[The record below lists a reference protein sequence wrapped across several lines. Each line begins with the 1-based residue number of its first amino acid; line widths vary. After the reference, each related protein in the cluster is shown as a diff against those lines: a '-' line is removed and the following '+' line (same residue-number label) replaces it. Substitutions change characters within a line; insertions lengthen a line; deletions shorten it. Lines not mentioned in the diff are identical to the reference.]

1 MSKSV
6 SKAISKPVSKSVFA
20 AFALV
25 LAVIPFAA
33 TPARAADNDRAL
45 LATFCAPADIQ
56 GSTCKRAKG
65 YPNAPRSGCEV
76 TLNEDRYSG
85 KFLPSGNPL
94 LVVNYESGCEA
105 HATDNGGSVVFE
117 QSGGA
122 YLFRGFAPGAQVDD
136 CVTRARD
143 DKQDMLVCLT
153 GHMGQGLL
161 DSGVALMQF
170 KPDAGGR
177 IGVTQDLLLTAED
190 GTGAY
195 GTNIVTCKSPFKFFE
210 VSKLAAGPR
219 PATVIVDTTYADA
232 DLIATVCR
240 KGYPKP
246 EEATGWLAQGDA
258 YVPTGREKTG
268 KFVIDLVTGK
278 AAPQ

>member
-1 MSKSV
+1 M
-6 SKAISKPVSKSVFA
+6 SKAISKSVFA
-20 AFALV
+20 AIALLFA
-25 LAVIPFAA
+25 AIPFAA
-33 TPARAADNDRAL
+33 TTARAADSDRAL
-45 LATFCAPADIQ
+45 LSTFCAPGDIQ

-65 YPNAPRSGCEV
+65 YPNAPRGGCEV

-105 HATDNGGSVVFE
+105 HATDNGGAVVFE
-117 QSGGA
+117 QSGGTSV
-122 YLFRGFAPGAQVDD
+122 FRGFAPGAQVDD

-143 DKQDMLVCLT
+143 DSQDVLVCLT
-153 GHMGQGLL
+153 GHMGQGVLE
-161 DSGVALMQF
+161 SGVALMQF

-177 IGVTQDLLLTAED
+177 IGVTPDLLLTADD

-195 GTNIVTCKSPFKFFE
+195 GTNIVTCKNSFKFFE

-268 KFVIDLVTGK
+268 KFVIDLVTRK
-278 AAPQ
+278 IAPQ

>member
-1 MSKSV
+1 MSKV
-6 SKAISKPVSKSVFA
+6 ISAVTALLFA
-20 AFALV
+20 A
-25 LAVIPFAA
+25 IPFA
-33 TPARAADNDRAL
+33 TTTARAADSDRAL
-45 LATFCAPADIQ
+45 LSTFCAPADIQ
-56 GSTCKRAKG
+56 GSTCKRARA
-65 YPNAPRSGCEV
+65 YPNAPRGGCNV

-85 KFLPSGNPL
+85 RFLPSGNPL

-117 QSGGA
+117 QSGGT
-122 YLFRGFAPGAQVDD
+122 YVFRGFAPGAQVDD
-136 CVTRARD
+136 CVTRNKD
-143 DKQDMLVCLT
+143 DRQDVLVCLT
-153 GHMGQGLL
+153 GHMGQGVLE
-161 DSGVALMQF
+161 SGVAVMQF
-170 KPDAGGR
+170 KPDASAR
-177 IGVTQDLLLTAED
+177 IGITPDLLLNAND

-195 GTNIVTCKSPFKFFE
+195 GTNIVTCKNSFKFFE

-268 KFVIDLVTGK
+268 KFVIDLVTRK
-278 AAPQ
+278 IAPQ

>member
-1 MSKSV
+1 M
-6 SKAISKPVSKSVFA
+6 SKAITAAIALLFA
-20 AFALV
+20 A
-25 LAVIPFAA
+25 IPL
-33 TPARAADNDRAL
+33 TTTTVRAADTDRAL
-45 LATFCAPADIQ
+45 LATFCAPGDIQ
-56 GSTCKRAKG
+56 GSTCKHAKG
-65 YPNAPRSGCEV
+65 YPNAPRGGCEV

-85 KFLPSGNPL
+85 KFLSSGNPL

-122 YLFRGFAPGAQVDD
+122 YVFRGFAPGAQVDD
-136 CVTRARD
+136 CVTRAKD
-143 DKQDMLVCLT
+143 ESHDVLVCLT
-153 GHMGQGLL
+153 GHMGQGVLE
-161 DSGVALMQF
+161 SGVALMQF

-177 IGVTQDLLLTAED
+177 IGVAPDPLLNAED

-195 GTNIVTCKSPFKFFE
+195 GTNIVTCKNPFKFFE

-219 PATVIVDTTYADA
+219 PATVMVDTTYADA

-246 EEATGWLAQGDA
+246 EEAAGWLAQGDA

-268 KFVIDLVTGK
+268 KFVIDLLTRK
-278 AAPQ
+278 IAPQ

>member
-1 MSKSV
+1 MSKTISA
-6 SKAISKPVSKSVFA
+6 AIALLFG
-20 AFALV
+20 AFG
-25 LAVIPFAA
+25 LAS
-33 TPARAADNDRAL
+33 TTARAADNDRAL

-56 GSTCKRAKG
+56 GSSCKRANG
-65 YPNAPRSGCEV
+65 YPNAPKRGCEV

-94 LVVNYESGCEA
+94 LVVNYDSGCEA

-122 YLFRGFAPGAQVDD
+122 YVFRGFAPGAQVDD

-143 DKQDMLVCLT
+143 DSHDVLVCLT
-153 GHMGQGLL
+153 GHMGQGVLE
-161 DSGVALMQF
+161 SGVALMQF
-170 KPDAGGR
+170 KPDTSGR
-177 IGVTQDLLLTAED
+177 IGVTPDLLLNAED

-195 GTNIVTCKSPFKFFE
+195 GTNIVTCTNPFKFFE

-219 PATVIVDTTYADA
+219 PATVIVDATYADA

-268 KFVIDLVTGK
+268 KFVIDLVTRK
-278 AAPQ
+278 IAPQ

>member
-1 MSKSV
+1 MFRTFAAA
-6 SKAISKPVSKSVFA
+6 AIALQFA
-20 AFALV
+20 AFP
-25 LAVIPFAA
+25 LA
-33 TPARAADNDRAL
+33 TMPARAADNDRAL
-45 LATFCAPADIQ
+45 LSTFCAPADIE
-56 GSTCKRAKG
+56 GSTCKRARG
-65 YPNAPRSGCEV
+65 YPNAPRSGCNV

-117 QSGGA
+117 PGGGA
-122 YLFRGFAPGAQVDD
+122 YVFRGFVPGAQVDD
-136 CVTRARD
+136 CVTRPKD
-143 DKQDMLVCLT
+143 DSHDVLVCLT

-170 KPDAGGR
+170 KPDSGGR
-177 IGVTQDLLLTAED
+177 VSVTPDLLLNAED

-195 GTNIVTCKSPFKFFE
+195 GTNIVTCKDPFKFFE

-232 DLIATVCR
+232 ALIATVCA

-246 EEATGWLAQGDA
+246 EEAIGWLAQGDA

-268 KFVIDLVTGK
+268 KFVIDLVTRK
-278 AAPQ
+278 VTPQ

>member
-1 MSKSV
+1 M
-6 SKAISKPVSKSVFA
+6 SKAISNSVFA
-20 AFALV
+20 IIALLFA
-25 LAVIPFAA
+25 AIPFAA
-33 TPARAADNDRAL
+33 TPARAADTDRAL
-45 LATFCAPADIQ
+45 LSTFCAPGDIQ

-65 YPNAPRSGCEV
+65 YPNAPRGGCEV

-85 KFLPSGNPL
+85 KFLPAGNPL

-122 YLFRGFAPGAQVDD
+122 YVFRGFEPGAQVDD
-136 CVTRARD
+136 CVTSAKD
-143 DKQDMLVCLT
+143 EQQNFLVCLG
-153 GHMGQGLL
+153 GHIAQGVQA
-161 DSGVALMQF
+161 SWVALMQF

-177 IGVTQDLLLTAED
+177 IGVTPDVLVNAED

-195 GTNIVTCKSPFKFFE
+195 GTNIVTCKDRFKFFE

-219 PATVIVDTTYADA
+219 PATVIVDTSYADA
-232 DLIATVCR
+232 DLTATVCR
-240 KGYPKP
+240 KDYPKP

-268 KFVIDLVTGK
+268 KFVIDLVTRK
-278 AAPQ
+278 ISQQ